1 MISRLPALCHLLPF
15 LNCISR
21 QRTGKGNRLR
31 KQQGTVI
38 SGGAQRETNRVYSG
52 DGQTGLGL
60 RQAHARYPEN
70 TV

>member
-1 MISRLPALCHLLPF
+1 MISRLPALCHLQPF
-15 LNCISR
+15 LNCVSW

-31 KQQGTVI
+31 KQQGTVV
-38 SGGAQRETNRVYSG
+38 SGGAQRETNRVYGG

-60 RQAHARYPEN
+60 RQAHAQYPGN